1 MNAEPRDGAVEVREL
16 APAETSFAAGVLARG
31 MRDNPLHVQAF
42 GPDPEVREQTLT
54 RMFQG
59 VLPHYEPKGLIL
71 GAFVRGAAAT
81 PGTPET
87 LVGVCGMVRPGRC
100 QPGPGE
106 RLRLLPGLVSG
117 SGVGGTARLLSWT
130 GAWSRLD
137 PPEPHWHLGPVGV
150 ERHLQGRGI
159 GSALLHAFLERIAGD
174 RSAAYLETDKQENVR
189 FYERFGFTV
198 RIEAPVLGVPNWFMI
213 RPEETAPCD

>member
-1 MNAEPRDGAVEVREL
+1 MNAARNVEAVEVREL
-16 APAETSFAAGVLARG
+16 APAETSCAAGVLARG

-42 GPDPEVREQTLT
+42 GPDPEAREQTLT

-59 VLPHYEPKGLIL
+59 VLPLYGPKGLVL
-71 GAFVRGAAAT
+71 GAFTSAT
-81 PGTPET
+81 PGETPET

-100 QPGPGE
+100 QPAPGE

-117 SGVGGTARLLSWT
+117 SGTGGTARLLSWT

-159 GSALLHAFLERIAGD
+159 GSALLRAFLARIAGE
-174 RSAAYLETDKQENVR
+174 RSVAYLETDKRENVR

-198 RIEAPVLGVPNWFMI
+198 RVEAPVLGVPNWFMI
-213 RPEETAPCD
+213 RPEETS

>member
-1 MNAEPRDGAVEVREL
+1 
-16 APAETSFAAGVLARG
+16 

-59 VLPHYEPKGLIL
+59 VLPHYGPKGVIL
-71 GAFVRGAAAT
+71 GAFDG
-81 PGTPET
+81 GT

-159 GSALLHAFLERIAGD
+159 GSALLRAFLARIAGQ
-174 RSAAYLETDKQENVR
+174 RAAAYLETDKRENVR

-198 RIEAPVLGVPNWFMI
+198 ATEAPVLGVPNWFMI
-213 RPEETAPCD
+213 RPEESS

>member
-1 MNAEPRDGAVEVREL
+1 MSEAPPVAAVAVREL
-16 APAETSFAAGVLARG
+16 SAAEMERAAGVLARG

-42 GPDPEVREQTLT
+42 GPDPEVRERTLT
-54 RMFQG
+54 RMFRG
-59 VLPHYEPKGLIL
+59 VLPNYGPKGVIL
-71 GAFVRGAAAT
+71 GAFSTAE
-81 PGTPET
+81 PET

-106 RLRLLPGLVSG
+106 RLRLLPGLAAG
-117 SGVGGTARLLSWT
+117 SGAGGTARLLSWT
-130 GAWSRLD
+130 GAWSRFD

-159 GSALLHAFLERIAGD
+159 GSALLRSCLARIAGE
-174 RSAAYLETDKQENVR
+174 RSAAYLETDKRENVR

-213 RPEETAPCD
+213 RPEESS

>member
-1 MNAEPRDGAVEVREL
+1 MSEAREVEAVEVREL
-16 APAETSFAAGVLARG
+16 SAAETGRAAGVLARG

-42 GPDPEVREQTLT
+42 GPDPELREQTLT

-59 VLPHYEPKGLIL
+59 VLPHYGPKGVIL
-71 GAFVRGAAAT
+71 GAFSAA
-81 PGTPET
+81 TPET

-106 RLRLLPGLVSG
+106 RLRLLPGLVAG
-117 SGVGGTARLLSWT
+117 SEAGGTARLLSWT
-130 GAWSRLD
+130 GAWSRFD

-159 GSALLHAFLERIAGD
+159 GSALLRAFLARIAGE
-174 RSAAYLETDKQENVR
+174 RSAAYLETDKRENVR

-198 RIEAPVLGVPNWFMI
+198 AIEAPVLGVPNWFMI
-213 RPEETAPCD
+213 RPEETS

>member
-1 MNAEPRDGAVEVREL
+1 MSGARRVDPVEVREL
-16 APAETSFAAGVLARG
+16 SAAETDRAAEVLGRA
-31 MRDNPLHVQAF
+31 MRDNPLHLQAF
-42 GPDPEVREQTLT
+42 GPDPDARELTLT

-59 VLPHYEPKGLIL
+59 VLPLYGPKGLIL
-71 GAFVRGAAAT
+71 GAFVRGAAPT
-81 PGTPET
+81 PDTPET

-100 QPGPGE
+100 QPRTGE
-106 RLRLLPGLVSG
+106 RLRLLPALVSG

-159 GSALLHAFLERIAGD
+159 GSALLRAFLERIAGE
-174 RSAAYLETDKQENVR
+174 RSAAYLETDKRENVR
-189 FYERFGFTV
+189 FYERFGFQV
-198 RIEAPVLGVPNWFMI
+198 HVEAPVLGVPNWFMI
-213 RPEETAPCD
+213 RPEESE

>member
-1 MNAEPRDGAVEVREL
+1 MNAGPRGEAVEVREL

-59 VLPHYEPKGLIL
+59 VLPHYEPKGVIL
-71 GAFVRGAAAT
+71 GAFDG
-81 PGTPET
+81 GT

-106 RLRLLPGLVSG
+106 RLRLLPGLVS
-117 SGVGGTARLLSWT
+117 SPGVGGTARLLSWT

-150 ERHLQGRGI
+150 ERHLQGQGI
-159 GSALLHAFLERIAGD
+159 GSALLRAFLARIAGQ
-174 RSAAYLETDKQENVR
+174 RAAAYLETDKRENVR

-198 RIEAPVLGVPNWFMI
+198 AAEAPVLGVPNWFMI
-213 RPEETAPCD
+213 RPEETPPCD

>member
-1 MNAEPRDGAVEVREL
+1 MSEAPPVAAVTVREL
-16 APAETSFAAGVLARG
+16 SAAETDRAAGVLARG

-54 RMFQG
+54 RMFRG
-59 VLPHYEPKGLIL
+59 VLPHYGPKGMVL
-71 GAFVRGAAAT
+71 GAFDG
-81 PGTPET
+81 ET

-106 RLRLLPGLVSG
+106 RLRLLPGLVAG
-117 SGVGGTARLLSWT
+117 SGAGGTARLLSWT
-130 GAWSRLD
+130 GAWSRFD

-159 GSALLHAFLERIAGD
+159 GSALLRAFLERIAG
-174 RSAAYLETDKQENVR
+174 SAAYLETDKRENVR

-198 RIEAPVLGVPNWFMI
+198 AIEAPVLGVPNWFMI
-213 RPEETAPCD
+213 RPEETS

>member
-1 MNAEPRDGAVEVREL
+1 VEAVEVREL
-16 APAETSFAAGVLARG
+16 APTETSFAAGVLARG

-42 GPDPEVREQTLT
+42 GPDPESREQTLT

-59 VLPHYEPKGLIL
+59 VLPLYPPKGVIL
-71 GAFVRGAAAT
+71 GAFTSAT
-81 PGTPET
+81 PGETPET

-117 SGVGGTARLLSWT
+117 SRVGGTARLLSWT

-159 GSALLHAFLERIAGD
+159 GSALLRAFLARIAGE
-174 RSAAYLETDKQENVR
+174 RSAAYLETDKRENVR
-189 FYERFGFTV
+189 FYERFGFRV
-198 RIEAPVLGVPNWFMI
+198 HIEAPVLGVPNWFMI
-213 RPEETAPCD
+213 RPEESE

>member
-1 MNAEPRDGAVEVREL
+1 
-16 APAETSFAAGVLARG
+16 

-42 GPDPEVREQTLT
+42 GPDPEARELTLI

-59 VLPHYEPKGLIL
+59 VLPLYGPKGLIL
-71 GAFVRGAAAT
+71 GAFSS
-81 PGTPET
+81 EI

-106 RLRLLPGLVSG
+106 RLRLLPGLASG

-159 GSALLHAFLERIAGD
+159 GSALLREFLARIDGD
-174 RSAAYLETDKQENVR
+174 RSAAYLETDKRENVR

-198 RIEAPVLGVPNWFMI
+198 QAEAPVLGVPNWFMI
-213 RPEETAPCD
+213 RPEETSRCD